1 MENKQH
7 YLEHLANSL
16 RECYSNLGAK
26 ETVSDQL
33 KGYIT
38 GYMTAGRIA
47 GIGFDELKTV
57 IEREKKYIQNKTT
70 SSIKQNTKSQID
82 LGNLEI
88 PTFVRERMKKEMG
101 LRESGIVDP
110 HEEA

>member
-7 YLEHLANSL
+7 YLKHLANSL
-16 RECYSNLGAK
+16 RECYFNLEAR
-26 ETVSDQL
+26 EIVSDQL
-33 KGYIT
+33 KGYIN

-57 IEREKKYIQNKTT
+57 IEREKKYIQNKTS
-70 SSIKQNTKSQID
+70 SSIKQNTKYQND

-88 PTFVRERMKKEMG
+88 PTFVRERIKTKMG
-101 LRESGIVDP
+101 LKEAGIANSQ
-110 HEEA
+110 EED